1 MPLVIGFSMNW
12 APPPVTVI
20 QRPFEGFASPVA
32 RGACP
37 GAGSPVGHGNGPN
50 GNFFV
55 DHPEVGRKFVL
66 CHINTSDFDHAG
78 EIGLVWDE
86 VVEDFRLGL
95 NLTWT
100 PFKNVQ
106 LRFGLGTI
114 FVCDNVIH
122 I

>member
-12 APPPVTVI
+12 APPPVFVI
-20 QRPFEGFASPVA
+20 QRPFEGFASSVA
-32 RGACP
+32 IGACP
-37 GAGSPVGHGNGPN
+37 GAGSPVGHDNGPN

-55 DHPEVGRKFVL
+55 DHPEVVRKFVL
-66 CHINTSDFDHAG
+66 CHINASDFDHAG

-86 VVEDFRLGL
+86 IVKNFRLGL